1 MIPQLTESEYAAKVE
16 GVAYPVLVDF
26 FATWCGPCKM
36 MHPILEELAIEK
48 QGKAAVYQV
57 DVDQQPGLAQRFGIM
72 SVPTLMVYK
81 GGKLEKQFVGMQ
93 PKEVLAEALS

>member
-16 GVAYPVLVDF
+16 GVPYPVLVDF

-57 DVDQQPGLAQRFGIM
+57 DVDKQPGLAQRFGIM